1 MKSKKVFWKN
11 EQAISD
17 LHFNLER
24 VQPILQNIVE
34 AFAQHDIA
42 ITKPQQIADL
52 CDSWRNAD
60 PEKLRQFMFDQMFQ
74 DAPLGM
80 SRQTYIELVDLPD
93 LAGIRQAYEPLSGF
107 YGSLYSPD
115 VVYFHA
121 YKIEGGQVVI
131 DNDEAV
137 MLEANFIETASTP
150 EELSR
155 LEAVQDLCKVLD
167 RLASLATE
175 HPANFAIK
183 GIAEYLEAE
192 GRFVPGRLFVKAG
205 GRTFRTVAAM
215 NEVDDLRSK
224 PAVSH
229 SPIVE
234 GDDEATVAA
243 KIAQRRNVSN

>member
-1 MKSKKVFWKN
+1 MKNKKVYWKN

-80 SRQTYIELVDLPD
+80 SRQTYLELVDLPD
-93 LAGIRQAYEPLSGF
+93 LADIRQAYEPLSGYF
-107 YGSLYSPD
+107 GSQHIPD

-121 YKIEGGQVVI
+121 YKIEGGQVII
-131 DNDEAV
+131 DGDEV
-137 MLEANFIETASTP
+137 VKLEVNFLETASTP
-150 EELSR
+150 EELTR
-155 LEAVQDLCKVLD
+155 LEAVQDLCKALD
-167 RLASLATE
+167 KLAALATE

-183 GIAEYLEAE
+183 GVAEYLEAE

-205 GRTFRTVAAM
+205 GRTFRTMAAM
-215 NEVDDLRSK
+215 NEVDLRSK
-224 PAVSH
+224 PSVSH
-229 SPIVE
+229 SPIIE
-234 GDDEATVAA
+234 GDDEATVAG
-243 KIAQRRNVSN
+243 KIAARRNSVSN